1 MKRSGI
7 IIIALGLLVS
17 CSTVN
22 DIVDEISASMKTKED
37 PQTAESVDKGSEEAT
52 PIDIEK
58 EDPWESI
65 EINTIKVAT
74 YLSSIEKKIIIE
86 LNKVR
91 TKPKE
96 YADYYLE
103 PMRDLYR
110 GNILQYPGEI
120 ALRTKEGVSA
130 LEECISVLR
139 SKKPIGTL
147 STTEGLYRA
156 AKDHMEDQS
165 NTGRTGHNGSD
176 GSSPSQRMKRYG
188 EWKKT
193 AGENVAYGNDIAR
206 RVVISLLVDD
216 GVPSR
221 GHRKNIMNPEF
232 RYVGVAHGT
241 HPQIRTVTVMDFA
254 GGYEDR

>member
-37 PQTAESVDKGSEEAT
+37 SQTSESIERDSEKT
-52 PIDIEK
+52 IPTGIEK

-65 EINTIKVAT
+65 EINTVKDAT

-91 TKPKE
+91 TKPEE
-96 YADYYLE
+96 YAEYYIE

-110 GNILQYPGEI
+110 DNILQYPGEI
-120 ALRTKEGVSA
+120 ALRTKEGISA
-130 LEECISVLR
+130 LEECIDALKR
-139 SKKPIGTL
+139 KKSIGTL
-147 STTEGLYRA
+147 NTTKGLHKA
-156 AKDHMEDQS
+156 AEDHMEDQS
-165 NTGRTGHNGSD
+165 NTGRTGHSGSD

-193 AGENVAYGNDIAR
+193 AGENIAYGNDIAR
-206 RVVISLLVDD
+206 RIVISLLVDD

-241 HPQIRTVTVMDFA
+241 HPRIRTVTVMDFA